1 MNSQLWELYNKRPNE
16 RALAKDEK
24 AQLQKAMPAEVRPE
38 DSALEEMKVTH
49 PTFDLLAVELQ
60 PSLAALFHGAPFH
73 TNRWGMR
80 GKDYEMKPPPGTCRI
95 ALIGSSPELGS
106 GVSDEQVWATIL
118 ENHLNRENDRKKV
131 AQYEILNFSVGG
143 YSPLQRLTAF
153 ETKALSFDPD
163 IVFYTAHPIDQ
174 VSLIGKLA
182 QRVTDGTEIPYD
194 YLRQVIHQ
202 AGIEGET
209 NITAAKR
216 ALRPYSNDIMSWTYR
231 HIVEL
236 CRQHSIVPV
245 YIFLPNVVLKHA
257 GPLPEQTRREIFAAL
272 VEAQDDGVDIPE
284 SRRVVAAR
292 FGMTEQQVVTFGAAE
307 GGEPGARVYDFR
319 VTGVAPHP
327 RD

>member
-1 MNSQLWELYNKRPNE
+1 
-16 RALAKDEK
+16 
-24 AQLQKAMPAEVRPE
+24 
-38 DSALEEMKVTH
+38 
-49 PTFDLLAVELQ
+49 
-60 PSLAALFHGAPFH
+60 
-73 TNRWGMR
+73 
-80 GKDYEMKPPPGTCRI
+80 MKPPPGTCRI

-194 YLRQVIHQ
+194 YLRQVIHE

-209 NITAAKR
+209 NLTAAKR

-257 GPLPEQTRREIFAAL
+257 GPLPEHRHLAEDAGFLI
-272 VEAQDDGVDIPE
+272 VDLSDLYE
-284 SRRVVAAR
+284 NK
-292 FGMTEQQVVTFGAAE
+292 AAE
-307 GGEPGARVYDFR
+307 SMRMSESDE
-319 VTGVAPHP
+319 HP
-327 RD
+327 NAMAHKLIADRLYKELKSNPALLQKLK